1 MKELGIATN
10 KKILDLYN
18 MMKDGSLTLKPSF
31 QRKLVWNSKH
41 KENFIDTI
49 LKDYLFLK
57 YIFQLVKLILN
68 QKNPRH

>member
-49 LKDYLFLK
+49 LKGLPFPEIYLSAGEIDLK
-57 YIFQLVKLILN
+57 S
-68 QKNPRH
+68 KNPRH